1 MKSLTFFLR
10 TALAQFTTL
19 LNALIRALQIQR
31 RAQLIAV
38 LIVSILIGFLVA
50 RTVRS
55 TRATQHQWTSQVSIL
70 VTSRNVAVGESLTDA
85 NTHRVALPLA
95 IQPPDALTK
104 IPPNAQT
111 RIALSSRTAL
121 STSLI
126 IRDNARI
133 QIPSGWRGVAMP
145 TDLVAPTVIAGD
157 HVDVV
162 TADTVIAAG
171 ALVIEVSPT
180 NGITIAVPAESAAV
194 VATASRNGDASL
206 VLAT

>member
-19 LNALIRALQIQR
+19 FNVLIRALQVQR

-38 LIVSILIGFLVA
+38 LVVSVVIGFLVA
-50 RTVRS
+50 RTVHS
-55 TRATQHQWTSQVSIL
+55 TRATHQQWASQVSIL
-70 VTSRNVAVGESLTDA
+70 VTSRNVAAGESITNA

-104 IPPNAQT
+104 IPTNARS
-111 RIALSSRTAL
+111 RIALSARTAL
-121 STSLI
+121 STSMI
-126 IRDNARI
+126 VRDNARI

-157 HVDVV
+157 RVDVV
-162 TADTVIAAG
+162 SADAVIAAG
-171 ALVIEVSPT
+171 ALVIEVSAT

>member
-10 TALAQFTTL
+10 TALTQFTTL
-19 LNALIRALQIQR
+19 LNVLIRALQIQR
-31 RAQLIAV
+31 RAQLIAILV
-38 LIVSILIGFLVA
+38 VSVVIGFLVA
-50 RTVRS
+50 RTVHS

-70 VTSRNVAVGESLTDA
+70 VTSRNVAAGESLTIA
-85 NTHRVALPLA
+85 NTERIALPLA
-95 IQPPDALTK
+95 VQPRDALTE
-104 IPPNAQT
+104 IPANSRT

-157 HVDVV
+157 RVDVV
-162 TADTVIAAG
+162 SADAVIAAG
-171 ALVIEVSPT
+171 ALVIEVSPA
-180 NGITIAVPAESAAV
+180 NGITIAVPAISAAV

>member
-19 LNALIRALQIQR
+19 FNVLIRALQIQR

-38 LIVSILIGFLVA
+38 LVVSVVIGFLVA
-50 RTVRS
+50 RTVHS
-55 TRATQHQWTSQVSIL
+55 TRATQHRWASQMSVL
-70 VTSRNVAVGESLTDA
+70 VTSSNIAAGESLTNA

-95 IQPPDALTK
+95 IQPHDSLTE
-104 IPPNAQT
+104 IPANARS

-162 TADTVIAAG
+162 SADTVITAG
-171 ALVIEVSPT
+171 ALVIEVSPA

>member
-10 TALAQFTTL
+10 TAIAQFTAL
-19 LNALIRALQIQR
+19 LNVLIRALQIQR

-38 LIVSILIGFLVA
+38 LVVSILIGFLVA
-50 RTVRS
+50 RTVHS
-55 TRATQHQWTSQVSIL
+55 TRATQQQWVSHVSVL
-70 VTSRNVAVGESLTDA
+70 VTSRNLAAGESITNA
-85 NTHRVALPLA
+85 NTTRVALPLA
-95 IQPPDALTK
+95 IQPDEALTE
-104 IPPNAQT
+104 IPTNART
-111 RIALSSRTAL
+111 RIALPSRTAL
-121 STSLI
+121 STAMI

-162 TADTVIAAG
+162 SADAVIAAG
-171 ALVIEVSPT
+171 ALVIEVST
-180 NGITIAVPAESAAV
+180 KNGITIAVPAESAAV

>member
-38 LIVSILIGFLVA
+38 LVVSVIIGFLMA
-50 RTVRS
+50 RTVHS
-55 TRATQHQWTSQVSIL
+55 IRATQRQWTSQTSVL
-70 VTSRNVAVGESLTDA
+70 VTSRNLAAGESLTDA
-85 NTHRVALPLA
+85 NTHHVALPLA
-95 IQPPDALTK
+95 IQPHEALTK
-104 IPPNAQT
+104 IPTDART

-121 STSLI
+121 STSMI
-126 IRDNARI
+126 ILDNARI

-145 TDLVAPTVIAGD
+145 TDLVTPTVIAGD

-162 TADTVIAAG
+162 SADTVIAAG
-171 ALVIEVSPT
+171 ALVIEVSPA
-180 NGITIAVPAESAAV
+180 NGITIAVPAESSAV

>member
-10 TALAQFTTL
+10 TALTQFTTL
-19 LNALIRALQIQR
+19 LNVLIRALQIQR
-31 RAQLIAV
+31 RVQLIAV
-38 LIVSILIGFLVA
+38 LVVSILIGFFVA
-50 RTVRS
+50 RTVHS
-55 TRATQHQWTSQVSIL
+55 TRTTQQQWTSKVSIL
-70 VTSRNVAVGESLTDA
+70 VTSRNLAAGESLTNE
-85 NTHRVALPLA
+85 NTQYVALPIA
-95 IQPPDALTK
+95 IQPPDALTE
-104 IPPNAQT
+104 IPTNA
-111 RIALSSRTAL
+111 RMRLALSSRTTL
-121 STSLI
+121 TSSMI

>member
-1 MKSLTFFLR
+1 MKSLSVFLR
-10 TALAQFTTL
+10 VALAQFTTL
-19 LNALIRALQIQR
+19 LNVLIRALQIQR

-38 LIVSILIGFLVA
+38 LVVSIIIGFLVA
-50 RTVRS
+50 RTVHS
-55 TRATQHQWTSQVSIL
+55 TRATQHQWASQVSIL
-70 VTSRNVAVGESLTDA
+70 VTSDNVAAGEELTNA
-85 NTHRVALPLA
+85 NTHRVALPMA
-95 IQPPDALTK
+95 IQPPDALTE
-104 IPPNAQT
+104 IPTNARM
-111 RIALSSRTAL
+111 RIALSSSTAL
-121 STSLI
+121 STSMIL
-126 IRDNARI
+126 RDNARF

-162 TADTVIAAG
+162 SADTVITAG

>member
-10 TALAQFTTL
+10 TAIAQFTTL
-19 LNALIRALQIQR
+19 LNVFIRALQIQR
-31 RAQLIAV
+31 RAQLIAILV
-38 LIVSILIGFLVA
+38 VSAVIGFLVA
-50 RTVRS
+50 RTVHS
-55 TRATQHQWTSQVSIL
+55 TRATQHQWASQVSIL
-70 VTSRNVAVGESLTDA
+70 VTSGNVAAGESLTNT

-95 IQPPDALTK
+95 IQPHDALTA
-104 IPPNAQT
+104 IPSNART
-111 RIALSSRTAL
+111 RIALSSHTAL

-180 NGITIAVPAESAAV
+180 NGITIAVSAESAAV

>member
-19 LNALIRALQIQR
+19 FNVLIRALQIQR

-38 LIVSILIGFLVA
+38 LVVSVVIGYLVA
-50 RTVRS
+50 RTVHS
-55 TRATQHQWTSQVSIL
+55 TRATQHQWASQTSVL
-70 VTSRNVAVGESLTDA
+70 VTTNNVAAGESLTNA
-85 NTHRVALPLA
+85 NTHRISLPLA
-95 IQPPDALTK
+95 IQPLDALTE
-104 IPPNAQT
+104 IPTNA
-111 RIALSSRTAL
+111 RMRLALSSRTAL
-121 STSLI
+121 TASMI

>member
-10 TALAQFTTL
+10 TAIAQFTTL
-19 LNALIRALQIQR
+19 LNVLIRALQVQR
-31 RAQLIAV
+31 RAQFIAV
-38 LIVSILIGFLVA
+38 LVVSIVIGFFVA
-50 RTVRS
+50 RTVHS
-55 TRATQHQWTSQVSIL
+55 TRASQHQWASKVSIL
-70 VTSRNVAVGESLTDA
+70 VTTSNVAAGESLTNT

-95 IQPPDALTK
+95 IQPHDALTE
-104 IPPNAQT
+104 IPTNA
-111 RIALSSRTAL
+111 RMRLALSSRTAL
-121 STSLI
+121 TVSMI
-126 IRDNARI
+126 IRNNARI

>member
-10 TALAQFTTL
+10 TAIAQFTTL
-19 LNALIRALQIQR
+19 LNVLIRALQIQR

-38 LIVSILIGFLVA
+38 VVVSVIIGFLVA
-50 RTVRS
+50 RTVHS
-55 TRATQHQWTSQVSIL
+55 TRTSQHQWASKISIL
-70 VTSRNVAVGESLTDA
+70 VTTNNVAAGESLTNA

-95 IQPPDALTK
+95 IQPPDALTE
-104 IPPNAQT
+104 IPTNA
-111 RIALSSRTAL
+111 RMRLALSARTAL
-121 STSLI
+121 TASMI

-180 NGITIAVPAESAAV
+180 NGITIAVPAEFAAV

>member
-10 TALAQFTTL
+10 TAIAQFTAL
-19 LNALIRALQIQR
+19 LNVLIRALQIQR
-31 RAQLIAV
+31 RAQLIAILV
-38 LIVSILIGFLVA
+38 VSVVIGFLVA
-50 RTVRS
+50 RTVHA
-55 TRATQHQWTSQVSIL
+55 TRTTQHQWASQVSVL
-70 VTSRNVAVGESLTDA
+70 VTSSNVAAGESLTNA
-85 NTHRVALPLA
+85 NTHRIALPLA
-95 IQPPDALTK
+95 IQPPDALTE
-104 IPPNAQT
+104 IPTNA
-111 RIALSSRTAL
+111 RMRLALSARTAL
-121 STSLI
+121 TASMI

-133 QIPSGWRGVAMP
+133 QIPTGWRGVAMP

-180 NGITIAVPAESAAV
+180 NGITIAVPAEFAAV

>member
-38 LIVSILIGFLVA
+38 LVASILIGFLVA
-50 RTVRS
+50 RTVHS

-104 IPPNAQT
+104 IPPNART

-145 TDLVAPTVIAGD
+145 ADLVAPTVIAGD

>member
-19 LNALIRALQIQR
+19 LNVLIRALQIQR

-38 LIVSILIGFLVA
+38 LVVSILIGFLVA
-50 RTVRS
+50 RTVHS
-55 TRATQHQWTSQVSIL
+55 TQASQHQWTSQVSIL
-70 VTSRNVAVGESLTDA
+70 VTSRNVAAGESLTNA

-95 IQPPDALTK
+95 IQPPDALK
-104 IPPNAQT
+104 EIPANA
-111 RIALSSRTAL
+111 RMRLALSARTAL
-121 STSLI
+121 TASMI

-171 ALVIEVSPT
+171 ALVIEVSPV
-180 NGITIAVPAESAAV
+180 NGITIAVPAETAAV

>member
-19 LNALIRALQIQR
+19 FNVVIRALQIQR

-38 LIVSILIGFLVA
+38 LVVSVVIGFLVA
-50 RTVRS
+50 RTVHS
-55 TRATQHQWTSQVSIL
+55 TRATQHQWASQVSVL
-70 VTSRNVAVGESLTDA
+70 VTSSNVVAGESLTNA
-85 NTHRVALPLA
+85 NTHQVALPLA
-95 IQPPDALTK
+95 IQPPDALRE
-104 IPPNAQT
+104 IPSNA
-111 RIALSSRTAL
+111 RMRLALSSRTAL
-121 STSLI
+121 TASMI

-145 TDLVAPTVIAGD
+145 ADLVAPTVIAGD

>member
-10 TALAQFTTL
+10 TAIAQFTTL
-19 LNALIRALQIQR
+19 LNVLIRALQIQR

-38 LIVSILIGFLVA
+38 LVVSVVIGFLVA
-50 RTVRS
+50 RTVHL
-55 TRATQHQWTSQVSIL
+55 TRASQHQWTSHTSVL
-70 VTSRNVAVGESLTDA
+70 VTTNNVAAGESLTNT

-95 IQPPDALTK
+95 IQPPDALTE
-104 IPPNAQT
+104 IPTNA
-111 RIALSSRTAL
+111 RMRLALSSHTAL
-121 STSLI
+121 SASMIL
-126 IRDNARI
+126 RDNTRI

-145 TDLVAPTVIAGD
+145 TDLVSPTVIAGD
-157 HVDVV
+157 NVDVV
-162 TADTVIAAG
+162 SADTVIAAG

>member
-19 LNALIRALQIQR
+19 LNVLIRALQIQR

-38 LIVSILIGFLVA
+38 LVVSVVIGFLVA
-50 RTVRS
+50 RTVHS
-55 TRATQHQWTSQVSIL
+55 TRATHQQWASQVSIL
-70 VTSRNVAVGESLTDA
+70 VTSRNVAAGESITNA

-104 IPPNAQT
+104 IPTNARL

-121 STSLI
+121 STSMI
-126 IRDNARI
+126 VRDNARI

-162 TADTVIAAG
+162 SADAVIAAG
-171 ALVIEVSPT
+171 ALVIEVSAT

>member
-19 LNALIRALQIQR
+19 LNVLIRALQIQR

-38 LIVSILIGFLVA
+38 LVVSILIGFLVA
-50 RTVRS
+50 RTVHS
-55 TRATQHQWTSQVSIL
+55 TQASQHQWTSQVSIL
-70 VTSRNVAVGESLTDA
+70 VTSRNVAAGESLTNA

-95 IQPPDALTK
+95 IQPPDALKEVPT
-104 IPPNAQT
+104 NA
-111 RIALSSRTAL
+111 RMRLALSSRTAL
-121 STSLI
+121 TASMI

-171 ALVIEVSPT
+171 ALVIEVSPV
-180 NGITIAVPAESAAV
+180 NGITIAVPAETAAV

>member
-38 LIVSILIGFLVA
+38 LVVSIVIGFFVA
-50 RTVRS
+50 RTVHS
-55 TRATQHQWTSQVSIL
+55 TRATQRQWTSQTSVL
-70 VTSRNVAVGESLTDA
+70 VTSRNLAAGESLTDA
-85 NTHRVALPLA
+85 NTHHVALPLA
-95 IQPPDALTK
+95 IQPQAALTK
-104 IPPNAQT
+104 IPDNART

-121 STSLI
+121 STSMI

-145 TDLVAPTVIAGD
+145 TDLVAPTVITGD

-180 NGITIAVPAESAAV
+180 NGITIAVPAESSAV

>member
-10 TALAQFTTL
+10 TALAQFSSL
-19 LNALIRALQIQR
+19 LNVLIRALQVQR
-31 RAQLIAV
+31 RAQLIAI
-38 LIVSILIGFLVA
+38 LAMSILIGFLVA
-50 RTVRS
+50 RTVHS

-70 VTSRNVAVGESLTDA
+70 VTSRNVAAGESLTDA

-95 IQPPDALTK
+95 IQPPDALRK
-104 IPPNAQT
+104 IPTDARV
-111 RIALSSRTAL
+111 RIALTSRTAL
-121 STSLI
+121 STSMI
-126 IRDNARI
+126 ISDNARI
-133 QIPSGWRGVAMP
+133 QIPYGWRGVAMP

>member
-10 TALAQFTTL
+10 TAIAQFTTI
-19 LNALIRALQIQR
+19 LNVLVRALQIQR
-31 RAQLIAV
+31 RAQLFAV
-38 LIVSILIGFLVA
+38 LIISVVIGFLVA
-50 RTVRS
+50 RTVHS
-55 TRATQHQWTSQVSIL
+55 TRASQHQWASKVSIL
-70 VTSRNVAVGESLTDA
+70 VTTSNVAAGESLTNA

-95 IQPPDALTK
+95 IQPPDALTE
-104 IPPNAQT
+104 IPTNA
-111 RIALSSRTAL
+111 RMRLALSSRTAL
-121 STSLI
+121 TASMI

-145 TDLVAPTVIAGD
+145 TDLVAPTVITGD

-162 TADTVIAAG
+162 TADTVIAAR

>member
-1 MKSLTFFLR
+1 MKSLTVFLR
-10 TALAQFTTL
+10 VALAQFTTL

-38 LIVSILIGFLVA
+38 LVVSVVIGFLVA
-50 RTVRS
+50 RTVHS
-55 TRATQHQWTSQVSIL
+55 TRATQHQWASQVSIL
-70 VTSRNVAVGESLTDA
+70 VTSDNVAAGEELTNA
-85 NTHRVALPLA
+85 NTHRVALPMA
-95 IQPPDALTK
+95 IQPPDALTE
-104 IPPNAQT
+104 IPTNARM
-111 RIALSSRTAL
+111 RIALSSSTAL
-121 STSLI
+121 STSMIL
-126 IRDNARI
+126 RDNARF

-162 TADTVIAAG
+162 SADTVIAAG

>member
-10 TALAQFTTL
+10 TALTQFTTL
-19 LNALIRALQIQR
+19 LNVLIRALQIQR
-31 RAQLIAV
+31 RVQLIAV
-38 LIVSILIGFLVA
+38 LVVSILIGFFVA
-50 RTVRS
+50 RTVHS
-55 TRATQHQWTSQVSIL
+55 TRATQQQWTSKVSIL
-70 VTSRNVAVGESLTDA
+70 VTSRNLAAGESLTNE
-85 NTHRVALPLA
+85 NTQYVALPIA
-95 IQPPDALTK
+95 IQPPDALTE
-104 IPPNAQT
+104 IPTNA
-111 RIALSSRTAL
+111 RMRLALSSRTTL
-121 STSLI
+121 TSSMI

-171 ALVIEVSPT
+171 ALVVEVSPT
-180 NGITIAVPAESAAV
+180 NGITIAVPAESSAV

>member
-10 TALAQFTTL
+10 TAIAQFTTL
-19 LNALIRALQIQR
+19 LNVLIRALQIQR

-38 LIVSILIGFLVA
+38 LVVSILIGFLVA
-50 RTVRS
+50 RTVHS
-55 TRATQHQWTSQVSIL
+55 TRATQQQWTSKVSIL
-70 VTSRNVAVGESLTDA
+70 VTSRNLAAGESLTSE
-85 NTHRVALPLA
+85 NTQYVALPIA
-95 IQPPDALTK
+95 IQPHEALTK
-104 IPPNAQT
+104 IPADART

-121 STSLI
+121 STSMI

-162 TADTVIAAG
+162 SADAVIAAA
-171 ALVIEVSPT
+171 ALVIEVSPS
-180 NGITIAVPAESAAV
+180 NGITIAVPAEAAAI
-194 VATASRNGDASL
+194 VATASRNGEASL

>member
-19 LNALIRALQIQR
+19 LNVLIRALQIQR

-38 LIVSILIGFLVA
+38 LVASILIGFFVA
-50 RTVRS
+50 RTVHS
-55 TRATQHQWTSQVSIL
+55 TRTSQLQWTSQTSVL
-70 VTSRNVAVGESLTDA
+70 VTSRNLAAGESLTNE
-85 NTHRVALPLA
+85 NTQYVALPLA
-95 IQPPDALTK
+95 IQPHEALTK
-104 IPPNAQT
+104 IPTDART

-121 STSLI
+121 STSMI
-126 IRDNARI
+126 ILDNARI

-171 ALVIEVSPT
+171 ALVIEVSPA
-180 NGITIAVPAESAAV
+180 NGITIAVPAESSAV

>member
-19 LNALIRALQIQR
+19 LNVLIRALQVQR

-38 LIVSILIGFLVA
+38 LVVSILIGFLVA
-50 RTVRS
+50 RTVHS
-55 TRATQHQWTSQVSIL
+55 TQASQHKWTSQVSIL
-70 VTSRNVAVGESLTDA
+70 VTSSNLAAGESLTNA

-95 IQPPDALTK
+95 IQPPDALKEVPT
-104 IPPNAQT
+104 NA
-111 RIALSSRTAL
+111 RMRLALSSRTAL
-121 STSLI
+121 TASMI

-171 ALVIEVSPT
+171 ALVIEVSPV
-180 NGITIAVPAESAAV
+180 NGITIAVPAETAAV

>member
-10 TALAQFTTL
+10 TALTQFTTL
-19 LNALIRALQIQR
+19 LNVLIRALQIQR
-31 RAQLIAV
+31 RVQLIAV
-38 LIVSILIGFLVA
+38 LVVSILIGFFVA
-50 RTVRS
+50 RTVHS
-55 TRATQHQWTSQVSIL
+55 TRATQQQWTSKVSIL
-70 VTSRNVAVGESLTDA
+70 VTSRNLAAGESLTNE
-85 NTHRVALPLA
+85 NTQYVALPIA
-95 IQPPDALTK
+95 IQPPDALTE
-104 IPPNAQT
+104 IPTNA
-111 RIALSSRTAL
+111 RMRLALSSRTTL
-121 STSLI
+121 TSSMI

-171 ALVIEVSPT
+171 ALVVEVSPT

-206 VLAT
+206 VLAA

>member
-1 MKSLTFFLR
+1 MKSLTVFLR
-10 TALAQFTTL
+10 VALAQFTTL
-19 LNALIRALQIQR
+19 LNVLIRALQIQR

-38 LIVSILIGFLVA
+38 LVVSIAIGFLVA
-50 RTVRS
+50 RTVQS
-55 TRATQHQWTSQVSIL
+55 TRTSQHQWASQVSIL
-70 VTSRNVAVGESLTDA
+70 VTSRNLAAGESLTSE
-85 NTHRVALPLA
+85 NTQYVALPIA
-95 IQPPDALTK
+95 IQPHEALRK
-104 IPPNAQT
+104 IPADART

-121 STSLI
+121 STSMI

-162 TADTVIAAG
+162 SADAVIAAA
-171 ALVIEVSPT
+171 ALVIEVSPS
-180 NGITIAVPAESAAV
+180 NGITIAVPAEAAAI
-194 VATASRNGDASL
+194 VATASRNGEASL

>member
-19 LNALIRALQIQR
+19 FNVLIRALQIQR

-38 LIVSILIGFLVA
+38 LVVSVVIGFLVA
-50 RTVRS
+50 RTVHS
-55 TRATQHQWTSQVSIL
+55 TRATQHQWASQTSVL
-70 VTSRNVAVGESLTDA
+70 VTSSNVAAGESLTNA

-95 IQPPDALTK
+95 IQPPDALTE
-104 IPPNAQT
+104 IPTNART
-111 RIALSSRTAL
+111 RIALTSHTAL
-121 STSLI
+121 STSMI
-126 IRDNARI
+126 IGDNARI

>member
-10 TALAQFTTL
+10 TAIAQFTTL
-19 LNALIRALQIQR
+19 LNVLIRALQIQR

-38 LIVSILIGFLVA
+38 LVVSILIGFLVA
-50 RTVRS
+50 RTVHS
-55 TRATQHQWTSQVSIL
+55 TRATQRQWASQTSVL
-70 VTSRNVAVGESLTDA
+70 VTSRNLAAGESLTDA

-95 IQPPDALTK
+95 IQPQAALTK
-104 IPPNAQT
+104 IPDNART

-121 STSLI
+121 SASMI

-162 TADTVIAAG
+162 SADAVIAAG
-171 ALVIEVSPT
+171 ALVVEVSAK
-180 NGITIAVPAESAAV
+180 NGITIAVPAVSAAV

>member
-1 MKSLTFFLR
+1 MKSLTVFLR
-10 TALAQFTTL
+10 VALAQFTTL

-38 LIVSILIGFLVA
+38 LVVSVVIGFLVA
-50 RTVRS
+50 RTVHS
-55 TRATQHQWTSQVSIL
+55 TRATQHQWASKVSIL
-70 VTSRNVAVGESLTDA
+70 VTSDNVAAGEELTNA
-85 NTHRVALPLA
+85 NTHRVALPMA
-95 IQPPDALTK
+95 IQPPDALTE
-104 IPPNAQT
+104 IPTNARM
-111 RIALSSRTAL
+111 RIALSSSTAL
-121 STSLI
+121 SASMIL
-126 IRDNARI
+126 RDNARF

-162 TADTVIAAG
+162 SADTVIAAG

>member
-19 LNALIRALQIQR
+19 FNALIRALQIQR

-38 LIVSILIGFLVA
+38 LVVSVVIGFLVA
-50 RTVRS
+50 RTMHL

-70 VTSRNVAVGESLTDA
+70 VTSSNVAAGESLTDA

-95 IQPPDALTK
+95 IQPPDSLTK
-104 IPPNAQT
+104 IPTDARV
-111 RIALSSRTAL
+111 RIALTSRTAL
-121 STSLI
+121 STSMI
-126 IRDNARI
+126 ISDNARI
-133 QIPSGWRGVAMP
+133 QIPYGWRGVAMP

>member
-19 LNALIRALQIQR
+19 FNVLIRALQIQR

-38 LIVSILIGFLVA
+38 LVVSVVIGFLVA
-50 RTVRS
+50 RTVHS
-55 TRATQHQWTSQVSIL
+55 TRATHQQWASQVSIL
-70 VTSRNVAVGESLTDA
+70 VTSRNVAAGESITNA

-104 IPPNAQT
+104 IPPNART

-145 TDLVAPTVIAGD
+145 TDLVAPTVNAGD

>member
-104 IPPNAQT
+104 IPPNART

>member
-10 TALAQFTTL
+10 AAIAQFTTL

-38 LIVSILIGFLVA
+38 LVVSVVIGFLVA
-50 RTVRS
+50 RTVHS
-55 TRATQHQWTSQVSIL
+55 TRATQRQWASQTSVL
-70 VTSRNVAVGESLTDA
+70 VTSRNLAAGESLTDA
-85 NTHRVALPLA
+85 NTHHVALPLA
-95 IQPPDALTK
+95 IQPPDALTE
-104 IPPNAQT
+104 IPTNA
-111 RIALSSRTAL
+111 RMRLALSSRTAL
-121 STSLI
+121 SASMI

-145 TDLVAPTVIAGD
+145 TDLVAPTVIVGD

-162 TADTVIAAG
+162 SADAVIAAG
-171 ALVIEVSPT
+171 ALVIEVSAK

>member
-10 TALAQFTTL
+10 AAIAQFTTA
-19 LNALIRALQIQR
+19 LNVLIRALQIQR

-38 LIVSILIGFLVA
+38 LVVSVVIGFLVA
-50 RTVRS
+50 RTMHS
-55 TRATQHQWTSQVSIL
+55 TRATQHQWASQVSVL
-70 VTSRNVAVGESLTDA
+70 VTSSNIAAGESLTNA

-95 IQPPDALTK
+95 IQPPDALTE
-104 IPPNAQT
+104 IPTNARM
-111 RIALSSRTAL
+111 RIALTSRTAL
-121 STSLI
+121 STSMI
-126 IRDNARI
+126 IGDNARI

-194 VATASRNGDASL
+194 VATASRNGEASL

>member
-10 TALAQFTTL
+10 TAIAQFTAL
-19 LNALIRALQIQR
+19 LNVLIRALQIQR
-31 RAQLIAV
+31 RAQLIAILV
-38 LIVSILIGFLVA
+38 VSVVIGFLVA
-50 RTVRS
+50 RTVHS
-55 TRATQHQWTSQVSIL
+55 TRTSQHQWASKISIL
-70 VTSRNVAVGESLTDA
+70 VTTHNVAAGESLTNA

-95 IQPPDALTK
+95 IQPPDALRE
-104 IPPNAQT
+104 IPTNA
-111 RIALSSRTAL
+111 RMRLALSARTAL
-121 STSLI
+121 TASMI

-133 QIPSGWRGVAMP
+133 QIPTGWRGVAMP

-180 NGITIAVPAESAAV
+180 NGITIAVPAEFAAV

>member
-19 LNALIRALQIQR
+19 LNAVIRALQIQR

-38 LIVSILIGFLVA
+38 LVVSVVIGFLVA
-50 RTVRS
+50 RTMHS
-55 TRATQHQWTSQVSIL
+55 TRATQRQWASQVSVL
-70 VTSRNVAVGESLTDA
+70 VTSRNIAAGESLTNA
-85 NTHRVALPLA
+85 NTHRIALPLA
-95 IQPPDALTK
+95 IQPPDSLTK
-104 IPPNAQT
+104 IPTDARV
-111 RIALSSRTAL
+111 RIALTSRTAL
-121 STSLI
+121 STSMILG
-126 IRDNARI
+126 DNARI